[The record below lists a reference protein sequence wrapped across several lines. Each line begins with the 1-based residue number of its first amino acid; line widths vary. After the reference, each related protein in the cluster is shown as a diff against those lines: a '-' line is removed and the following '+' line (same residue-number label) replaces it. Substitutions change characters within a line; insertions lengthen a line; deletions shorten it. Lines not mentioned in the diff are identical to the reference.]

1 MSERVLSL
9 RELNRAL
16 LERQWL
22 LARREA
28 TVTEGVENLVAMQAQ
43 LPAPPFI
50 GLWSRLRE
58 FARADLARAVH
69 ARRIVRATSMRG
81 TIHLLSAADFVR
93 FRTTVQPVLDA
104 GQAAIAKQRGATFD
118 EREVVETGR
127 AFMSERPRT
136 FAELSRMLEERYP
149 GIDVGA
155 LRFTIRMRLPMV
167 QFPEDTAWTW
177 PSAPKFTPAIP
188 WLGEEMDPAEYP
200 GELFL
205 RYLAAFGPASPRD
218 FQVCSGLPLAK
229 ETVDSLRPSLVTYR
243 DEKKRELFDLPG
255 TELPSPDAV
264 APIRFLPEF
273 DNIVLSHFDRTR
285 IVANEHRKAVYLP
298 ALRVASTVL
307 VDGFVRGT
315 WKFETKKRESTLTVT
330 TFAPLPATARDEA
343 EFEAKAL
350 ARFIDPAAT
359 SPAVVFA
366 SA

>member
-1 MSERVLSL
+1 MAERVLSL

-28 TVTEGVENLVAMQAQ
+28 TVAEGVENLVAMQAQ
-43 LPAPPFI
+43 LPSPPFI
-50 GLWSRLRE
+50 GLWSRLRQFE
-58 FARADLARAVH
+58 RDDLAREVH

-93 FRTTVQPVLDA
+93 FRTTLQPVLDA
-104 GQAAIAKQRGATFD
+104 GQASIAKQRGAVFD
-118 EREVVETGR
+118 EAEVVETGR

-149 GIDVGA
+149 DMDVRA

-167 QFPEDTAWTW
+167 QFPEDAPWTW
-177 PSAPKFTPAIP
+177 PSAPKFTPAVS
-188 WLGEEMDPAEYP
+188 WLGCEMDPAEYP

-218 FQVCSGLPLAK
+218 FQVWSGLPLAK
-229 ETVDSLRPSLVTYR
+229 ETVDALRDSLVTYR
-243 DEKKRELFDLPG
+243 DEKKREIFDLAG
-255 TELPSPDAV
+255 KELPSADAP
-264 APIRFLPEF
+264 AAIRFLPEF
-273 DNIVLSHFDRTR
+273 DNTVLSHYDRTR

-298 ALRVASTVL
+298 ALRVAATVL
-307 VDGFVRGT
+307 VDGFVGGT
-315 WKFETKKRESTLTVT
+315 WKFEAKKKESTFTVT
-330 TFAPLPATARDEA
+330 TFGPLGATARDEA